1 MSAFSRKDTSFLGN
15 WWWTVDRWT
24 MAATVLLILFGVMLI
39 FAASPAV
46 AEGRNFSP
54 YHFVQRHLVF
64 LPFAAATLL
73 LTSML
78 SVQGIIRF
86 GVTIFVLAIFL
97 MILTLGL
104 GLETK
109 GAQRWLNI
117 AGVSIQPSE
126 FVKPSFAILAAW
138 LFADLKSDNFTLSQ
152 VVAITLFILVIGLL
166 LLQPDF
172 GMTVVISVVWFTQ
185 FFLAGLPVVWVMFF
199 IIFGLIGAIGA
210 YLFLP
215 HVTSRVDRF
224 IDPSSGDSYQVER
237 SLQAFGNGG
246 PFGQG
251 PGEGSIKSNLPD
263 AHTDFIFA
271 VAGEEFGL
279 VFCIIVVGL
288 FAFITLRVISQSL
301 KENDL
306 FILLAVSGLIMQFS
320 LQAFI
325 NMASTLRLMPT
336 KGMTL
341 PFISYGGSSLLA
353 SALCIGMVLALTR
366 RRFNTS
372 GLR

>member
-1 MSAFSRKDTSFLGN
+1 
-15 WWWTVDRWT
+15 
-24 MAATVLLILFGVMLI
+24 MAATALLILVGVMLI

-46 AEGRNFSP
+46 AEGRNYPP

-78 SVQGIIRF
+78 SIQGIIRF
-86 GVTIFVLAIFL
+86 GVIIFILAIFL
-97 MILTLGL
+97 MTLTLAIGH
-104 GLETK
+104 ETK
-109 GAQRWLNI
+109 GAQRWLSI
-117 AGVSIQPSE
+117 GDISIQPSE
-126 FVKPSFAILAAW
+126 FMKPSFAILTGW
-138 LFADLKSDNFTLSQ
+138 LFSNLKSDDFSLGQ
-152 VVAITLFILVIGLL
+152 VIAITLFVLVISLL

-172 GMTVVISVVWFTQ
+172 GMTVVVSVVWFTQ
-185 FFLAGLPVVWVMFF
+185 FFLAGLPVVWVMLF
-199 IIFGLIGAIGA
+199 IILGFMVAIGA

-246 PFGQG
+246 VFGRG

-279 VFCIIVVGL
+279 VFCIIIVGL
-288 FAFITLRVISQSL
+288 FAFIILRIIAQAL

-306 FILLAVSGLIMQFS
+306 FVLLAVSGLIVQFG

-341 PFISYGGSSLLA
+341 PFVSYGGSSLLA
-353 SALCIGMVLALTR
+353 CAFCIGMVLALTR
-366 RRFNTS
+366 RRFNTF
-372 GLR
+372 GPR

>member
-24 MAATVLLILFGVMLI
+24 MAAAVLLILVGVMLI

-78 SVQGIIRF
+78 SVQGIIRL

-97 MILTLGL
+97 MLLTLGL
-104 GLETK
+104 GHETK

-117 AGVSIQPSE
+117 AGVSFQPSE
-126 FVKPSFAILAAW
+126 FVKPSFAILAGW
-138 LFADLKSDNFTLSQ
+138 LFADLKSHNFSLSQ
-152 VVAITLFILVIGLL
+152 VIAITFFILVISLL

-172 GMTVVISVVWFTQ
+172 GMTVVVSVVWFTQ

-199 IIFGLIGAIGA
+199 IILGLTGAIGA

-246 PFGQG
+246 AFGQG

-279 VFCIIVVGL
+279 VFCIIIVGL

-353 SALCIGMVLALTR
+353 CALCMGMVLALTR
-366 RRFNTS
+366 RRFKTS